1 MKIKKK
7 GVHVNVVQ
15 KYRICLNLALIW
27 KESEVYFTEPDE
39 EVPIL
44 YGDSHKYNFYHQ
56 IIEQ

>member
-7 GVHVNVVQ
+7 DVHLNVVQ

-27 KESEVYFTEPDE
+27 KESEVYVTEPDE

-44 YGDSHKYNFYHQ
+44 YRDSHKYKYR
-56 IIEQ
+56 